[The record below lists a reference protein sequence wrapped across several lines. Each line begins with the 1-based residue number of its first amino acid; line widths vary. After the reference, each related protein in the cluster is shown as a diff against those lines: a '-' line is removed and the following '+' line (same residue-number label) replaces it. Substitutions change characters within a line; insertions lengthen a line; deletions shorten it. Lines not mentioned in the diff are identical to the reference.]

1 MFVIT
6 NGILPF
12 VIIGLIVGW
21 IVGLI
26 IKSRGFSVL
35 GDIILGIIGAVIGGF
50 IIGAITGIGLP
61 FSQLDLVS
69 VVVAIAGAI
78 LTVVIANLINRLVR
92 SRA

>member
-1 MFVIT
+1 MFILT

-12 VIIGLIVGW
+12 IIIGLVVGW
-21 IVGLI
+21 VVGLI

-50 IIGAITGIGLP
+50 IIGAVTGIGLP

-69 VVVAIAGAI
+69 VIVAIVGAI
-78 LTVVIANLINRLVR
+78 LTVLIANGINRMAR
-92 SRA
+92 RRA